1 MAAREARGYSRAQ
14 KARTGIASPF
24 LSGGLPPGMGDSPP
38 PIGPPGPVPPAE
50 SAADV
55 LSSDLPLLRGW
66 QNAAYAEYFRV
77 ARRDFLLV
85 ATPGAGKTTY
95 ALTVAKELLT
105 RREIAAVT
113 IVTPTEHL
121 KYQWAQA
128 ARRFGIAIDPS
139 YRNAQG
145 KAGADF
151 HGVAVTYAQVAA
163 HPALHRGRTENRTTL
178 VIFDEVHHAG
188 DALSWGDAV
197 KEAFDPAKRRLAL
210 TGTPFRSDA
219 NPIPFVTYVPEAD
232 GSKRSASDYV
242 YGYGPALA
250 DGVVRPVI
258 FLAYSGEMHWRT
270 RAGDEIAA
278 TLGTPMTKDQIAQA
292 WRTALDPSGD
302 WILRVLEAADKRL
315 TEVRRAMP
323 DAGGLVIAGD
333 HETARAY
340 AALLRRISG
349 ERPVVVLS
357 DDPTAS
363 RKISA
368 FATSAARWM
377 VAVRMVS
384 EGVDVPRL
392 AVGVYATSVSTAL
405 FFAQAVG
412 RFVRV
417 RQRGETASVFLPSVP
432 VLLAFAAELEAE
444 RDHVV
449 RALDRDPEAE
459 LDEAQRERKT
469 PDDFELVGKSIEVLK
484 ASATFDRVL
493 FDGGEFG
500 TATEAGS
507 PEEEDY
513 LGLPGLLEPDQVAV
527 LLRKRQAAQLAARS
541 GAASGGPAS
550 GGRAAAGRPEA
561 ADASLFAADG
571 PVRTAAAPAGGGA
584 TTVTSAPAPPAS
596 PTATVSREQ
605 LAGLRKELNG
615 MVGAWSHRTGQ
626 PHGVIHNELRGSCGG
641 PALPQASAEQIRAR
655 IDKIRQWALSRR

>member
-1 MAAREARGYSRAQ
+1 MAAREALGDPRAQ
-14 KARTGIASPF
+14 KAHTAIASPY
-24 LSGGLPPGMGDSPP
+24 LPGGCP
-38 PIGPPGPVPPAE
+38 PVPPAE
-50 SAADV
+50 SAAPVPDSAV
-55 LSSDLPLLRGW
+55 PSLRGW
-66 QNAAYAEYFRV
+66 QKAAYAEYFRV
-77 ARRDFLLV
+77 AKRDFLLV

-95 ALTVAKELLT
+95 ALTVAKELLA
-105 RREIAAVT
+105 RREIVAVT

-128 ARRFGIAIDPS
+128 AKRFGIAIDPS

-145 KAGADF
+145 RAGADF
-151 HGVAVTYAQVAA
+151 QGVAVTYAQVAA
-163 HPALHRGRTENRTTL
+163 HPALHRARTENRKSL
-178 VIFDEVHHAG
+178 IIFDEVHHAG

-197 KEAFDPAKRRLAL
+197 KEAFDPARRRLAL

-270 RAGDEIAA
+270 RAGDEITA
-278 TLGTPMTKDQIAQA
+278 TLGTPMTRDQIAQA
-292 WRTALDPSGD
+292 WRTALDPSGE
-302 WILRVLEAADKRL
+302 WIGRVLEAADKRL

-323 DAGGLVIAGD
+323 DAGGLVIASD

-340 AALLRRISG
+340 AAQLRRISG
-349 ERPVVVLS
+349 ERPAVVLS

-363 RKISA
+363 KKISA
-368 FATSAARWM
+368 FAASQARWM

-392 AVGVYATSVSTAL
+392 AVGVYATSVSTPL

-412 RFVRV
+412 RFVRA
-417 RQRGETASVFLPSVP
+417 RKRGETASVFVPSVP
-432 VLLAFAAELEAE
+432 TLLGFAAELEAE

-449 RALDRDPEAE
+449 RTLDRDPEAE
-459 LDEAQRERKT
+459 LEAAQRERKT
-469 PDDFELVGKSIEVLK
+469 PDDFELMGRSIEVLK

-500 TATEAGS
+500 TAAEAGS
-507 PEEEDY
+507 PEEEDF
-513 LGLPGLLEPDQVAV
+513 LGLPGLLEPEQVAA
-527 LLRKRQAAQLAARS
+527 LLRKRQSGQLAARS
-541 GAASGGPAS
+541 AA
-550 GGRAAAGRPEA
+550 
-561 ADASLFAADG
+561 
-571 PVRTAAAPAGGGA
+571 AAAPGDDGSDGALFAVPNPANGPALVNGTVNGAGNGH
-584 TTVTSAPAPPAS
+584 APAAKEARPA
-596 PTATVSREQ
+596 VSREQ
-605 LAGLRKELNG
+605 LAALRKELNG
-615 MVGAWSHRTGQ
+615 LVGAWSHRTGQ
-626 PHGVIHNELRGSCGG
+626 PHGVIHNELRGACGG
-641 PALPQASAEQIRAR
+641 PALPQASADQVKAR